1 MQRLSLQSAR
11 PLIRGHKPLAA
22 SRLSTTARSR
32 NQAQH
37 LPPKLPYGTENGL
50 GEFMSESTLTEVA
63 TVYQKGLLDRL
74 SDLTKDTPQASQSVL
89 QNVISFAQ
97 DRSKAL
103 EFNYASQALN
113 NSFFLD
119 MLKPPE
125 QSSQT
130 QKSEENSESL
140 YGNEKELMEYPYLKQ
155 RIDLSFGSLA
165 GLKSTFGG
173 AGMGMFGSGW
183 VWLVADSTGD
193 LAVVATYGSGT
204 MLVRSR
210 EQKGLQP
217 SVLGEGRT
225 ATQSGTSFHTRS
237 NNFSRYEAF
246 GGTSSSPVSGSNMR
260 FPLDPN
266 PITPSRSFSG
276 LKAATDA
283 IARGNV
289 DHTGVGYDLIPLL
302 TCSIHEHC
310 WLRDHGVWGKKDY
323 LTNFW
328 SVVDWRKLGST
339 YERLFGAPRK
349 YGA

>member
-1 MQRLSLQSAR
+1 
-11 PLIRGHKPLAA
+11 
-22 SRLSTTARSR
+22 
-32 NQAQH
+32 
-37 LPPKLPYGTENGL
+37 
-50 GEFMSESTLTEVA
+50 
-63 TVYQKGLLDRL
+63 
-74 SDLTKDTPQASQSVL
+74 
-89 QNVISFAQ
+89 
-97 DRSKAL
+97 
-103 EFNYASQALN
+103 
-113 NSFFLD
+113 
-119 MLKPPE
+119 
-125 QSSQT
+125 
-130 QKSEENSESL
+130 
-140 YGNEKELMEYPYLKQ
+140 
-155 RIDLSFGSLA
+155 
-165 GLKSTFGG
+165 
-173 AGMGMFGSGW
+173 FGSGW

-225 ATQSGTSFHTRS
+225 ASASSAFHTRS
-237 NNFSRYEAF
+237 SNFSRYEAF

-266 PITPSRSFSG
+266 PITPSRSVSG

-283 IARGNV
+283 IARGNT
-289 DHTGVGYDLIPLL
+289 DQTGVGYDLIPLL

-349 YGA
+349 TIIRGLAHIMPLEKKYLAIKDSQQRLRNAAPEEADMLEPKRQELSAQLRGKEYPYFVERLIQAAKAALKTKVVKDILAKELGQNLQEQKAVNERLQKEVDTLNEDSRLQHQAFGAIIKKLNKLMEKEDAIQA

>member
-1 MQRLSLQSAR
+1 
-11 PLIRGHKPLAA
+11 
-22 SRLSTTARSR
+22 
-32 NQAQH
+32 
-37 LPPKLPYGTENGL
+37 
-50 GEFMSESTLTEVA
+50 
-63 TVYQKGLLDRL
+63 
-74 SDLTKDTPQASQSVL
+74 
-89 QNVISFAQ
+89 
-97 DRSKAL
+97 
-103 EFNYASQALN
+103 
-113 NSFFLD
+113 
-119 MLKPPE
+119 
-125 QSSQT
+125 
-130 QKSEENSESL
+130 
-140 YGNEKELMEYPYLKQ
+140 MEYPYLKQ

-173 AGMGMFGSGW
+173 AGMGMVSGMLGTPCTVARVLTSFLATQFGSGW

-225 ATQSGTSFHTRS
+225 ATQSDTSSAFHTRS
-237 NNFSRYEAF
+237 SNFSRYEAF

-266 PITPSRSFSG
+266 PITPSRSASTAF

-283 IARGNV
+283 IARGKNN
-289 DHTGVGYDLIPLL
+289 DQTGVGYDLIPLL

-339 YERLFGAPRK
+339 YERLFGVPRK